1 MKRTREIIR
10 EAVPIA
16 VFLLSC
22 LAILLCAAALSG
34 CSPRVEY
41 VPVEKV
47 RTEYRDADTT
57 RFMALLR
64 SLEERASR
72 KESHE
77 ESLIHKEWDKE
88 TVTLDENGDTVGRD
102 HDHGSYIHLSS
113 KERSE
118 YERIIKCQ
126 SDSIADL
133 QRQLSS
139 VKVDSVPVPYQ
150 VEKTVYRDRELTA
163 WQKAKMDFG
172 GGAMAALC
180 ILALAGA
187 FVWFMKIKRRK

>member
-1 MKRTREIIR
+1 MRQRTREIIR

-22 LAILLCAAALSG
+22 VAILLCAAALSG

-41 VPVEKV
+41 VEKV

-57 RFMALLR
+57 RFMALIR
-64 SLEERASR
+64 TLEEKASR

-77 ESLIHKEWDKE
+77 ESLIHREWDKE
-88 TVTLDENGDTVGRD
+88 TVTINEKGDTVGRD
-102 HDHGSYIHLSS
+102 RDHGSYTSLSS

-118 YERIIKCQ
+118 YERTIKSQ

-133 QRQLSS
+133 QRRLSS
-139 VKVDSVPVPYQ
+139 VKVDSVPVPYP
-150 VEKTVYRDRELTA
+150 VEKTVYRERELTA

-172 GGAMAALC
+172 GGAMAVLC
-180 ILALAGA
+180 IAALTGA
-187 FVWFMKIKRRK
+187 FVWFMRIKTRKQ